1 MKKLYVKTV
10 NGYELVFCNNYGKI
24 VTTKD
29 KSKALPRKSIWALD
43 DLRYFQTKFANN
55 EFILM

>member
-10 NGYELVFCNNYGKI
+10 NGYELVFCYTNGKI

-29 KSKALPRKSIWALD
+29 KRHALPEKAMWALD